1 VRFSLAD
8 VNTHPELGT
17 CTTCWNHFNKNV
29 EVTNEWAEYQ
39 VSFKEMAQRDGW
51 GEPRPKSITPN
62 QLYTLTFAFEGSGQ
76 EFELFVDDI
85 QFVECTK

>member
-1 VRFSLAD
+1 MEYDHRSGNAVARSAD
-8 VNTHPELGT
+8 RRCRDFDRV
-17 CTTCWNHFNKNV
+17 FV
-29 EVTNEWAEYQ
+29 FAVTARAEYQ

-85 QFVECTK
+85 QFVECKK